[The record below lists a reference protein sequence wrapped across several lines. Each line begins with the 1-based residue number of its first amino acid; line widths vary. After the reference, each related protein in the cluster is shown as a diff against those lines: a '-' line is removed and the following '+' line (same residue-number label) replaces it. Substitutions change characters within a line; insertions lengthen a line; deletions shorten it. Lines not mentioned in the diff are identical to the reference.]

1 MYTLVEATD
10 EKQSVE
16 RQSIL
21 QLVSALT
28 SAIATVI
35 ARHRDGLRLELISD
49 RMTDNIRVWTG
60 VWEAEMIGFQQMS
73 EGLPRHIHL
82 CVVNAQGA
90 CTIFGEVGWV
100 QSWAHAL
107 EGTRKFLGEGG
118 GGRTENDGSPA

>member
-1 MYTLVEATD
+1 M
-10 EKQSVE
+10 EKQSL
-16 RQSIL
+16 L

-28 SAIATVI
+28 SAIAAVI
-35 ARHRDGLRLELISD
+35 ARHRDGLRLELISN

-90 CTIFGEVGWV
+90 CRVFGG
-100 QSWAHAL
+100 SW
-107 EGTRKFLGEGG
+107 LGAVMDACP
-118 GGRTENDGSPA
+118 GRHQEILGRRR